1 MVKTSGVCLAWLL
14 WSVSGACAQ
23 EPKIAA
29 PMFPP
34 VGQILGAD
42 APSVTL
48 RGADFE
54 TLVRRLGSPV
64 LEQRKAAVNALG
76 TPDNVRAVPYLG
88 SLVLQSNE
96 PAELR
101 VAAAMSLGRIRNWR
115 TVSFLK
121 QSLRDPAKEV
131 RFASALALGKAKSR
145 DSLALLTDTLQADKE
160 WWVRFAAAVALG
172 DSRDPQ
178 AVSALAR
185 AASTEPEWQVRMQAV
200 RSLGQ
205 MGSRDAALAL
215 ERPLHDADP
224 SVRAATAM
232 ALGEIGGLDSL
243 NMLAT
248 ALHDESDDFPRQV
261 MSDTIKKLLARP

>member
-1 MVKTSGVCLAWLL
+1 MVKTPAVALAWLF
-14 WSVSGACAQ
+14 WTVSGACAQ

-34 VGQILGAD
+34 VSQILGSE
-42 APSVTL
+42 APAA
-48 RGADFE
+48 RGVDFE
-54 TLVRRLGSPV
+54 TLVGRLGAGD
-64 LEQRKAAVNALG
+64 LESRKAAVNALG
-76 TPDNVRAVPYLG
+76 YPDNVRAVPYLG
-88 SLVLQSNE
+88 SLVLQSN
-96 PAELR
+96 AAVELR
-101 VAAAMSLGRIRNWR
+101 VAAVMSLGRVRNWR
-115 TVSFLK
+115 AVSYLK

-131 RFASALALGKAKSR
+131 RFASALALGKSKSR
-145 DSLALLTDTLQADKE
+145 EALPLLADALETDKE

-178 AVSALAR
+178 AVASLAR
-185 AASTEPEWQVRMQAV
+185 ASSNETEWQVRMQAV

-215 ERPLHDADP
+215 DKPLRDSDP

-232 ALGEIGGLDSL
+232 ALGEIGGLDAL
-243 NMLAT
+243 NLLAA
-248 ALHDESDDFPRQV
+248 ALHDETDDFPRQV